1 MIVVA
6 DTSPLNYFVQIGC
19 ESVLSSLYQRVLIP
33 PSVLEE
39 LGHAGAPKIVG
50 EWLLDLPSWIEVRGT
65 AAPPDAALADLD
77 PGEREAI
84 QLAQEQRADLLL
96 IDERRGRLVAK
107 RHGLA
112 TTGTLGVLLDCRPE
126 GFARRCGYLPPTRD
140 ENEFPLQPGT
150 AKQFPATGPRTRQ
163 EPQIDTRGAR
173 LNH

>member
-33 PSVLEE
+33 PSVLDE
-39 LGHAGAPKIVG
+39 LGHASAPKIVG
-50 EWLLDLPSWIEVRGT
+50 EWLLDLPRWIEVRRT

-96 IDERRGRLVAK
+96 IDERLGRLVAK
-107 RHGLA
+107 RRGLA
-112 TTGTLGVLLDCRPE
+112 TTGTLGVLLAAAQKGLLDAAATFQQLATKTNFRCSPE
-126 GFARRCGYLPPTRD
+126 LQNTFLQRVRALGKNRR
-140 ENEFPLQPGT
+140 
-150 AKQFPATGPRTRQ
+150 
-163 EPQIDTRGAR
+163 
-173 LNH
+173 

>member
-33 PSVLEE
+33 PSVLDE

-50 EWLLDLPSWIEVRGT
+50 EWLLDLPRWIEVRGT

-96 IDERRGRLVAK
+96 IDDRLGRLVAK
-107 RHGLA
+107 RRCLA
-112 TTGTLGVLLDCRPE
+112 TTGTLRFLLASAQN
-126 GFARRCGYLPPTRD
+126 GFVCP
-140 ENEFPLQPGT
+140 
-150 AKQFPATGPRTRQ
+150 PATYHQLPTNTNILCIP
-163 EPQIDTRGAR
+163 EFKT
-173 LNH
+173 

>member
-33 PSVLEE
+33 PSVLDE

-50 EWLLDLPSWIEVRGT
+50 EWLLDLPRWIEVRRT

-77 PGEREAI
+77 PGERDAI

-96 IDERRGRLVAK
+96 TSDSDVWWQNVA
-107 RHGLA
+107 A
-112 TTGTLGVLLDCRPE
+112 W
-126 GFARRCGYLPPTRD
+126 LPP
-140 ENEFPLQPGT
+140 ELSAFSLLP
-150 AKQFPATGPRTRQ
+150 PRRVCSTLRL
-163 EPQIDTRGAR
+163 PTSNSRRKRISAAAR
-173 LNH
+173 NCKTLSCNGSAP